1 MGQIVAGCGYM
12 HGKGI
17 IHRDLK
23 PENIFFS
30 GKNKV
35 VKIADFGFAVH
46 TGNKKLMKANVGSP
60 LYMPY

>member
-1 MGQIVAGCGYM
+1 MHSKQIM
-12 HGKGI
+12 
-17 IHRDLK
+17 HRDLK